1 MGCIKHLWHMSSKG
15 RRTSDDAGF
24 RTVAVEN
31 VGFDFLDEPTY
42 AQLGFDIIA
51 HGEISDQFGNGNE
64 RRVLVHFGDCVAIV
78 VIHSAGSVG
87 DGHIEFAVVDAVDNI
102 HDVTSAAAHG
112 FLDDKQPFPLLHGRA
127 PTPLLFQ
134 AF

>member
-1 MGCIKHLWHMSSKG
+1 MMPAFELWQWRMSG
-15 RRTSDDAGF
+15 LI
-24 RTVAVEN
+24 
-31 VGFDFLDEPTY
+31 FLMSPRMRSQ
-42 AQLGFDIIA
+42 ADIIA